1 MQSFVRQTG
10 FIMVYVKTVN
20 FFTLTNMNGLSGSTQ
35 RADRF
40 LSIEARQI
48 EKPLDDSMQI

>member
-1 MQSFVRQTG
+1 
-10 FIMVYVKTVN
+10 MVYLKTVN
-20 FFTLTNMNGLSGSTQ
+20 FFTLTNTNGLSGSTQ

-48 EKPLDDSMQI
+48 EKPLSDFMQI